1 MFPNQRRAML
11 VSSPGLVIY
20 AELLLLA
27 QYVFSLHLTDDELPE
42 SIEGINLAEIGLVK
56 SRTLACLPILVKVIN
71 GWDGGKGRR
80 TDPVLTM
87 KNKMPNLLFWFLDF

>member
-27 QYVFSLHLTDDELPE
+27 QYVFSFNLTNEELPQTVD
-42 SIEGINLAEIGLVK
+42 GVDLGEIGLVK
-56 SRTLACLPILVKVIN
+56 SRTLACLPILVKVSYKKRKLCGEIMRS
-71 GWDGGKGRR
+71 GHSHSIRECSGS
-80 TDPVLTM
+80 LCA
-87 KNKMPNLLFWFLDF
+87 NL